1 MKLLGCLALVSIS
14 AAFACNVAGYVTL
27 AEALEHEARSLA
39 RDEGDPIR
47 CFPVDDVQICLMT
60 KEASEAI
67 FYVGFDYGSESCEK
81 GKTDHGY

>member
-1 MKLLGCLALVSIS
+1 MKLLGSLALISVS

-27 AEALEHEARSLA
+27 AEALESEAKSVA

-47 CFPVDDVQICLMT
+47 CFPVDGVAVCLMT

-67 FYVGFDYGSESCEK
+67 FYVGVEYGMGTCENE
-81 GKTDHGY
+81 KTDHGY